1 MTTPTHPCFYEP
13 GRHSIIDTAEL
24 HEDGV
29 WRSTINNEDLEQ
41 IRTRYPKAEFGDFD
55 LIYQQA
61 EEACKTEPIEITEAE
76 FIRALGILPPVGW
89 DGAKGVESFKMSERF
104 YGMITAIY
112 AHVGDRYFTFN

>member
-29 WRSTINNEDLEQ
+29 WRSAINNEDLEQ

-55 LIYQQA
+55 LIYRQT
-61 EEACKTEPIEITEAE
+61 EESYKTEPVEISEAE
-76 FIRALGILPPVGW
+76 YIRALEVLPPLGW
-89 DGAKGVESFKMSERF
+89 NSAKGVESFKMSERL
-104 YGMITAIY
+104 YGIITSIY
-112 AHVGDRYFTFN
+112 ALVG